1 MMPGL
6 MQVMKLDMSAEAAW
20 EPFSKASTSH
30 SAERSWG
37 DVPVLCQSGFLAG
50 RCLYRFI
57 AALPLLGGASSP
69 RRSSAHVEPH
79 PSADPPPPLFCRPPF
94 SSVLARAL
102 AIGILLL
109 LFPRPAR
116 APRAASKPWR
126 RAMSRLFPIP
136 PNFTRRRK
144 MVNLYT
150 SSKLTINHMYL

>member
-50 RCLYRFI
+50 RCLYRFV

-69 RRSSAHVEPH
+69 RRCCARVEPH
-79 PSADPPPPLFCRPPF
+79 PSADPPPPLFSRPPF

-102 AIGILLL
+102 AIGILRHR
-109 LFPRPAR
+109 FPRLAR
-116 APRAASKPWR
+116 ARSLESLAPRDVPTLPD
-126 RAMSRLFPIP
+126 SR
-136 PNFTRRRK
+136 
-144 MVNLYT
+144 
-150 SSKLTINHMYL
+150 